1 MVLNPDLW
9 ISKEMKGIGGQGGEG
24 GDGVFDSATHGRFMA
39 QALHVKQQNKAS
51 KHHYPIMKKHF

>member
-1 MVLNPDLW
+1 
-9 ISKEMKGIGGQGGEG
+9 MKGIGGQGGEG